1 MRTYD
6 YNKEANDLLARYH
19 WSEKEAEII
28 KTRLASVIEK
38 FFSMNDEEFDLLRE
52 KYDGFICGEV
62 SKKEMNRLFK
72 KYNTSDEEMNIYL
85 TW

>member
-19 WSEKEAEII
+19 WTEKEAEII
-28 KTRLASVIEK
+28 RTRFASVIEK
-38 FFSMNDEEFDLLRE
+38 FFSMDDEEFDLLRE